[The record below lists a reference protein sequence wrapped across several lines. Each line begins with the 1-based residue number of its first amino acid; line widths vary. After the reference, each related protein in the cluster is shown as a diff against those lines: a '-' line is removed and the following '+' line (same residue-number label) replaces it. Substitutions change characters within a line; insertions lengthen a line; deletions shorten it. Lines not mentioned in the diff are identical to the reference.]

1 MRLILSM
8 LAAML
13 ATSMLAGCVSLS
25 SSNPNPPS
33 QTTVVVP
40 GP

>member
-13 ATSMLAGCVSLS
+13 ATSVLAGCVSLS
-25 SSNPNPPS
+25 SSSPAPPS

-40 GP
+40 Q